1 MCQGATALGVPAPTA
16 CSVSI
21 SEVPADVQGQWFQLS
36 LSTAP
41 VADALQAWQA
51 SFTLVGATVTTCW
64 GMGGHVFQDGDV
76 VRFSGSSPLAMGAVV
91 NLDCGVMASAADPAV
106 TAFTLNDVACSVDGG
121 GSGDGTTGGGGTT
134 TGGDG
139 TTTGGDGTTTGGGS
153 EIGHACPTDS
163 FTGIAC
169 YPAVCGRHMF
179 HCSDGYAHPLQ
190 AMGAGTRCSNGV
202 IVHEATCATADEP
215 CANGSH
221 DAGEADVDCGGS
233 CSTPCADGSS
243 CSAASDCA
251 SGVCGSGGVCAAPT
265 CSDGVHNGDET
276 DVDCGGAGCASK
288 CADGLACSV
297 ASDCT
302 SGVCGSGGV
311 CTAPTC
317 SDSVHNG
324 DETDVDC
331 GASCGSTC
339 SVGATCASDSDCAT
353 AVCDGV
359 STTCSSPVCGDSV
372 CATGGGETC
381 ASCPADCGDCATPT
395 CSDGIHNG
403 DETDVDC
410 GGSCAETCA
419 DGSTCSVASDCA
431 SGVCGSGGVC
441 AAPTCS
447 DGVHNGDETDVDC
460 GGARCGSTC
469 SVGATCASGDDC
481 TTAVCTGNSVCGAA
495 ACGDGVCSDASETCA
510 SCAADCGACDD
521 DGGGDP
527 VPTCTEPHGVFCFP
541 SSCCSSYIQCSHGF
555 VYGPFPTPPGTL
567 CAEGQFVWPTDDAC
581 AGVTCGGGPSCSDG
595 LHNGDETDVDCGGA
609 VCGTACDDGLACGAS
624 SDCTSR
630 VCDGGVCVAPS
641 CSDGVRNGGEAGVDC
656 GAVCVAG
663 AGSACS
669 AGTGCTTHADC
680 ASGVCH
686 GGVCVS
692 PTCYDGVRNGV
703 EADVDCG
710 GPECAS
716 TCSAGRTCSAGSDC
730 ASGVCDGASLMC
742 QPPTCTDGVRNG
754 GESGVDCGGGAGA
767 GCVALCGVGGGCTND
782 GDCASGTCD
791 ASTATCA
798 AQTCGDGLHNGD
810 ETDVDCGG
818 PSCGTACDAGLAC
831 GSSSDCTSRV
841 CDGGVCVP
849 PSCSDGVRNGGE
861 AGVDC
866 GAVCGDSLCTHGSA
880 CGSGGDCASG
890 VCSGGFCA
898 APTCGD
904 AVHNGDE
911 TDVDCGGSCG
921 GKCASGG
928 GCSSGGDC
936 AGGVCDDGAGVCAAP
951 SCGDAVCNGGET
963 CVTCATDC
971 GSCPPTCGDGTCDGG
986 VETCDSCP
994 SDCVDGCDSSGGGGG
1009 GGGGT
1014 ADGRTCPSDGIQCW
1028 PGNCCAQFYQCAA
1041 GYAYPLQATGAGT
1054 VCHSGDIV
1062 AATDDVCAGVVCGDG
1077 DGGSTPRPSVCGDTL
1092 CDASESCSSCAQDC
1106 GSCPPLCGNG
1116 VCDGAETCASCAG
1129 DCGTCGG
1136 DSGGG
1141 GDGSDGGDGGD
1152 SSSGVGTPKL
1162 IGYHTNWAQY
1172 RSTAGGMYKFFPEDI
1187 DATKF
1192 THIIYAF
1199 AKVKDVTYE
1208 TEPFEWNDVLDY
1220 TDGMYK
1226 RFHDHVRAQNPHVKT
1241 LIAVGGWNFNFFDAT
1256 KHIFSDMAAS
1266 PEGRASFIAH
1276 AIAYCRTHGFDGYDI
1291 DWEYPGVYAQGGNWQ
1306 DKANFATLVR
1316 EFRQAIDAEV
1326 LEPGQ
1331 SRLLLTIAVSAAG
1344 WVMGSG
1350 YDVPNIHPYVDW
1362 IGIMSYD
1369 LHGSWEYATAPHSG
1383 LFACHGC
1390 VAGLD
1395 VASAM
1400 DLWIDAGA
1408 PPSKVVMG
1416 AATYV
1421 AVVAVVV
1428 VGLWLWL

>member
-1 MCQGATALGVPAPTA
+1 M
-16 CSVSI
+16 
-21 SEVPADVQGQWFQLS
+21 
-36 LSTAP
+36 
-41 VADALQAWQA
+41 
-51 SFTLVGATVTTCW
+51 
-64 GMGGHVFQDGDV
+64 
-76 VRFSGSSPLAMGAVV
+76 
-91 NLDCGVMASAADPAV
+91 
-106 TAFTLNDVACSVDGG
+106 
-121 GSGDGTTGGGGTT
+121 
-134 TGGDG
+134 
-139 TTTGGDGTTTGGGS
+139 
-153 EIGHACPTDS
+153 
-163 FTGIAC
+163 
-169 YPAVCGRHMF
+169 
-179 HCSDGYAHPLQ
+179 
-190 AMGAGTRCSNGV
+190 
-202 IVHEATCATADEP
+202 
-215 CANGSH
+215 
-221 DAGEADVDCGGS
+221 
-233 CSTPCADGSS
+233 
-243 CSAASDCA
+243 
-251 SGVCGSGGVCAAPT
+251 
-265 CSDGVHNGDET
+265 
-276 DVDCGGAGCASK
+276 
-288 CADGLACSV
+288 
-297 ASDCT
+297 
-302 SGVCGSGGV
+302 
-311 CTAPTC
+311 
-317 SDSVHNG
+317 
-324 DETDVDC
+324 
-331 GASCGSTC
+331 
-339 SVGATCASDSDCAT
+339 
-353 AVCDGV
+353 
-359 STTCSSPVCGDSV
+359 
-372 CATGGGETC
+372 
-381 ASCPADCGDCATPT
+381 
-395 CSDGIHNG
+395 
-403 DETDVDC
+403 
-410 GGSCAETCA
+410 
-419 DGSTCSVASDCA
+419 
-431 SGVCGSGGVC
+431 
-441 AAPTCS
+441 
-447 DGVHNGDETDVDC
+447 
-460 GGARCGSTC
+460 
-469 SVGATCASGDDC
+469 
-481 TTAVCTGNSVCGAA
+481 
-495 ACGDGVCSDASETCA
+495 
-510 SCAADCGACDD
+510 
-521 DGGGDP
+521 
-527 VPTCTEPHGVFCFP
+527 
-541 SSCCSSYIQCSHGF
+541 
-555 VYGPFPTPPGTL
+555 
-567 CAEGQFVWPTDDAC
+567 
-581 AGVTCGGGPSCSDG
+581 TCGGGPSCSDG

-609 VCGTACDDGLACGAS
+609 VCGTACGDGLACGSS

-630 VCDGGVCVAPS
+630 VCAGGVCVAPS

-716 TCSAGRTCSAGSDC
+716 TCSAGRTCSVSSDC

-791 ASTATCA
+791 TSTATCA

-890 VCSGGFCA
+890 VCSGGSCA

-928 GCSSGGDC
+928 GCASGGDC
-936 AGGVCDDGAGVCAAP
+936 TSGVCDGGAGVCAAP
-951 SCGDAVCNGGET
+951 ACGDAVCNGDET

-1141 GDGSDGGDGGD
+1141 SDGSDGGDGGDGSDGGDGDGGD

-1226 RFHDHVRAQNPHVKT
+1226 RFHDHVRAQNSHVKT

-1383 LFACHGC
+1383 LYACHGC

-1428 VGLWLWL
+1428 VGLCLCLCLCLSLWLCLCLWLWLCLWLCLWLWLCACCGCGCVLAVAVQR